1 MTGVRFVHGTAISDE
16 MLSDCRR
23 EIVCVAYFLPFINL
37 VEKLILGLDG
47 RTFGLGLISLS
58 AASGFLGW
66 CSGVGQEAMAQE
78 TKTPVGAGSIRAAN
92 HELEQAVRAKLDSN
106 GELRAAGLRVIADVT
121 RNQVTLSGSVGS
133 SELRQKAIEL
143 ARGAQV
149 GVSVNDR
156 IEVRRNGTRSAPP
169 S

>member
-1 MTGVRFVHGTAISDE
+1 
-16 MLSDCRR
+16 
-23 EIVCVAYFLPFINL
+23 
-37 VEKLILGLDG
+37 
-47 RTFGLGLISLS
+47 
-58 AASGFLGW
+58 
-66 CSGVGQEAMAQE
+66 MAQE

-106 GELRAAGLRVIADVT
+106 GELRAARLRVIADVT

-156 IEVRRNGTRSAPP
+156 IEVRRNGTGSAPP

>member
-1 MTGVRFVHGTAISDE
+1 MK
-16 MLSDCRR
+16 
-23 EIVCVAYFLPFINL
+23 
-37 VEKLILGLDG
+37 KLILGLEG
-47 RTFGLGLISLS
+47 RIFGLVLISLS
-58 AASGFLGW
+58 AAGGFLGW
-66 CSGVGQEAMAQE
+66 RGRVGQAMAQE

-106 GELRAAGLRVIADVT
+106 GELRAARLIVTADVT

-133 SELRQKAIEL
+133 SALRQKAIEL

-156 IEVRRNGTRSAPP
+156 IAVRRNGARSAPP

>member
-1 MTGVRFVHGTAISDE
+1 M
-16 MLSDCRR
+16 
-23 EIVCVAYFLPFINL
+23 
-37 VEKLILGLDG
+37 EKLILGVEG
-47 RTFGLGLISLS
+47 RIFGFVLISLS
-58 AASGFLGW
+58 AASGFLDWRGW
-66 CSGVGQEAMAQE
+66 VGQEAMAEE

-92 HELEQAVRAKLDSN
+92 HELEQAIRAKLDSN
-106 GELRAAGLRVIADVT
+106 GELRAARLMVTADVT

-133 SELRQKAIEL
+133 SALRQKAIEL